1 MEAEEKRRQEWIKKH
16 EGKPV
21 IETKEVENYF

>member
-1 MEAEEKRRQEWIKKH
+1 VQNKKREEWLKKH